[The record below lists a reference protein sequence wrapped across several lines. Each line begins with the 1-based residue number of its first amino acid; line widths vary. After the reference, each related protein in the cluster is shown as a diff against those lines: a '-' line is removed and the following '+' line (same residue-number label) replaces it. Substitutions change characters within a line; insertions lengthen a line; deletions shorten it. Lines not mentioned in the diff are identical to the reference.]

1 MARSWRFTFSD
12 VISRHLYIFF
22 LVEFTICA
30 IFVDNFCDNICFRLY
45 KSPKKVAKCMFL
57 KLMNRS
63 VKARRSCYDVCNE
76 SCLLPCNVRNHV
88 Y

>member
-1 MARSWRFTFSD
+1 MQYLLITF
-12 VISRHLYIFF
+12 VI
-22 LVEFTICA
+22 
-30 IFVDNFCDNICFRLY
+30 IFVFFCI
-45 KSPKKVAKCMFL
+45 KSPNKVAKCMFL
-57 KLMNRS
+57 KLMSRS